1 MNIQKLLRGEINSL
15 TVDEEFEIPCE
26 WYQNTD
32 IVSLKPVKVVGTITF
47 LSEDSILMNITVS
60 LTMILK
66 DSISLEEIP
75 YPFSFQMEENIAER
89 LEKAQNDLDILSI
102 LWENIVLEIP
112 MHYTQVKNLE
122 QYQGDGWKLMTEED
136 YQKKEK
142 NNPFQELL
150 EQMEEE

>member
-60 LTMILK
+60 STMILK

-89 LEKAQNDLDILSI
+89 LEKDQNDLDILSI